1 MYQDNSCIHV
11 KKRDLLMIPLINKFF
26 QSWLISSVS
35 FTITFPTFR
44 NVYFIDCTSE
54 Y

>member
-1 MYQDNSCIHV
+1 MYQDNSCIYTAHV

-26 QSWLISSVS
+26 QSWLISNVS

-44 NVYFIDCTSE
+44 NVNLFY
-54 Y
+54 